1 MSTSSYSSSAAFLR
15 LLPSSFSPSNR
26 KPRVLYPHK
35 RPTFRVSSLRLG
47 FEEILVVT
55 HNKVL
60 VAATIAAAVGQLSKP
75 LTRAIN
81 GDGIDLK
88 AAIRSGGMP
97 STHSAGVIAAATSL
111 GLERGFADSI
121 FGMSVVFAAIVM
133 YDAQG
138 VRKEVGEHAKILN
151 KMLSLQGKS
160 TLNWDKD
167 DYINSKSG
175 ISSINS
181 EEAAPLISVPKKAS
195 TFQSNGESYAYRSS
209 RVQSNKLSEAQSLKD
224 DVTEPLE
231 KAYGSSKP
239 LNESVGHTKLQVLV
253 GALLGFVVSLLI
265 DVTL

>member
-1 MSTSSYSSSAAFLR
+1 MWHQ
-15 LLPSSFSPSNR
+15 P
-26 KPRVLYPHK
+26 
-35 RPTFRVSSLRLG
+35 
-47 FEEILVVT
+47 
-55 HNKVL
+55 
-60 VAATIAAAVGQLSKP
+60 
-75 LTRAIN
+75 
-81 GDGIDLK
+81 
-88 AAIRSGGMP
+88 
-97 STHSAGVIAAATSL
+97 
-111 GLERGFADSI
+111 
-121 FGMSVVFAAIVM
+121 
-133 YDAQG
+133 QG